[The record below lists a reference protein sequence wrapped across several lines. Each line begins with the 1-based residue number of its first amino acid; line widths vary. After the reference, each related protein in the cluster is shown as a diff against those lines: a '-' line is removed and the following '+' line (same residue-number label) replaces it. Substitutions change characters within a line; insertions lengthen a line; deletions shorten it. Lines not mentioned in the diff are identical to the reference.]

1 MFGLGKNSQETDE
14 APVVPA
20 RKRAHIIMLGNE
32 KGGCGK
38 TTSSMHLIVGLLR
51 LGFKVGSIDIDSRQR
66 SLSRYIENRRETMT
80 RHNVTLPVPHH
91 IIVQKS
97 QLTVLD
103 EAQNDERRRF
113 DKAMGHVIDTCDF
126 VIVDGPGN
134 DTYLARLA
142 HSYADTVITPI
153 NDSFVDLD
161 LLAQIDPQTLKVVR
175 PSIYSEMLWE
185 QKLARAK
192 RDGRSLDWIVMR
204 NRLSNIDARNK
215 RHMNKAVEEL
225 SKRIGFRN
233 APGFSE
239 RVIFRELF
247 LQGLTVFDVMESKTT
262 ISATMSHVAAKNE
275 VRALL
280 KFLNI
285 PAIDEKLNAGKS
297 PDSPM
302 KEGAD
307 GKGEDLGMDTKE
319 EKKAAKPSSSE
330 AKSAEPMAAQA

>member
-1 MFGLGKNSQETDE
+1 MFGRTKETSDTE
-14 APVVPA
+14 DNMPPVT
-20 RKRAHIIMLGNE
+20 KKAHIIMLGNE

-38 TTSSMHLIVGLLR
+38 TTTSMHIIVGLMR

-66 SLSRYIENRRETMT
+66 SLSRYIENRRDTVSRMG
-80 RHNVTLPVPHH
+80 VTLPIPHH

-97 QLTVLD
+97 QLNTY
-103 EAQNDERRRF
+103 EESQIDERRRF
-113 DKAMGHVIDTCDF
+113 DKALARVMESCDF

-134 DTYLARLA
+134 DTYLSRLS
-142 HSYADTVITPI
+142 HSYADTLITPI

-175 PSIYSEMLWE
+175 PSVYSEMLWE

-192 RDGRSLDWIVMR
+192 RGEPAMDWLVMR

-215 RHMNKAVEEL
+215 RHMNRAVTEL
-225 SKRIGFRN
+225 SRRIGFRI

-247 LQGLTVFDVMESKTT
+247 LQGLTVFDVMESKTS

-275 VRALL
+275 VRELL
-280 KFLNI
+280 KGLRI
-285 PAIDEKLNAGKS
+285 PAIDQKLQAGKS
-297 PDSPM
+297 PDAPLTEQA
-302 KEGAD
+302 KEQNPPSQKPELSRGARTGD
-307 GKGEDLGMDTKE
+307 AQSASV
-319 EKKAAKPSSSE
+319 AAAS
-330 AKSAEPMAAQA
+330 